1 MKSIQ
6 IHIFFWSEYEKIWT
20 RKDFLFGL
28 FSYSGK
34 TKDGENVTTLEVGE
48 VARVE
53 CNLADNQYQQ
63 KYNILCTTAHNKS
76 YACLLNVQPNN
87 LMFLKTYNTMLPD
100 IIITF
105 TN

>member
-1 MKSIQ
+1 M
-6 IHIFFWSEYEKIWT
+6 
-20 RKDFLFGL
+20 
-28 FSYSGK
+28 
-34 TKDGENVTTLEVGE
+34 EVGE

-76 YACLLNVQPNN
+76 YACLLNVQPSN